1 MVSSAIALREQKA
14 KARAQ
19 FEAALMPG
27 LMAGDEACFTQ
38 LVNAYYGIMLHVA
51 RGLVGEAIAD
61 EVVQEAWVSVYRA
74 LPGFEWRSSLK
85 TWILRITANEAKT
98 RLRKE
103 SRTCS
108 LDAMGGVEM
117 TLADRFDE
125 GGRWSKPPLAWHDE
139 GPDALLIN
147 HEMGDC
153 ISLTFDHLPELQQ
166 TVFTLKDI
174 EGSSFD
180 EICNILDLTASNA
193 RVLLHR
199 ARTKLFVKIESFQ
212 ETGEC

>member
-1 MVSSAIALREQKA
+1 MASSAMALREQQA
-14 KARAQ
+14 QERAQ
-19 FEAALMPG
+19 FEAALLPG
-27 LMAGDEACFTQ
+27 LVARDEACFNQ
-38 LVNAYYGIMLHVA
+38 LVKAYYGIMLHVA

-74 LPGFEWRSSLK
+74 LPGFEGRSSLK

-108 LDAMGGVEM
+108 LDAMGGAEM
-117 TLADRFDE
+117 TLADRFDNS
-125 GGRWSKPPLAWHDE
+125 GHWSKPPSAWHEE

-153 ISLTFDHLPELQQ
+153 ISLTYENLPELQQ
-166 TVFTLKDI
+166 SVFTLKDI

-199 ARTKLFVKIESFQ
+199 ARTRLFVKIESFQ